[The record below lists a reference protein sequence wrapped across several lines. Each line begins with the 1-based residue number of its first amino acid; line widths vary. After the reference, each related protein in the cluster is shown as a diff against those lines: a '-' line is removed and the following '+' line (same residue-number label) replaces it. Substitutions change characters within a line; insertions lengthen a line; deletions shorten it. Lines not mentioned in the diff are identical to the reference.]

1 MIRDLVASALDDLGL
16 HYDVRGDTICLDYRG
31 QPAAYHLCINEV
43 NQPHLLW
50 LRFTP
55 NIWIDASASACLEL
69 LTALNHR
76 TWMVKCVRDIT
87 DGELYFDVEV
97 LLYAEITKETIA
109 EVVMDSCGEV
119 MRLLPLVLR
128 VQWGGLSAA
137 EALAGAAGNAVPPP
151 SLVEREALEIV
162 EQLETDNE

>member
-16 HYDVRGDTICLDYRG
+16 HYDVHGDTVCLDFRG
-31 QPAAYHLCINEV
+31 LPAGYHVCIKEV
-43 NQPHLLW
+43 ERPHLLW

-55 NIWIDASASACLEL
+55 SIWIDASASAVLEL

-87 DGELYFDVEV
+87 DGELYFDVEI

-109 EVVMDSCGEV
+109 DVVVNSCGEV
-119 MRLLPLVLR
+119 TRLLPLVLR

-137 EALAGAAGNAVPPP
+137 EALAGGAGDAAPPP
-151 SLVEREALEIV
+151 SLAEREALEIL
-162 EQLETDNE
+162 EQLQTDRA